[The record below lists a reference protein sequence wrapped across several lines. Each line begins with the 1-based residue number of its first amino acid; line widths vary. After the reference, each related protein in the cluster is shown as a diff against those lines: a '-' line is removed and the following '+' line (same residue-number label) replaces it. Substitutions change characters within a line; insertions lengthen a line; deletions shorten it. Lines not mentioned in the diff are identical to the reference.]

1 MRRWSSASP
10 LKALK
15 EVDMPINE
23 SESTL
28 AQKANFIFKGTVQ
41 KIKAATMS
49 NIPLDDR
56 TVIVRVDEI
65 VQAPEPLADYAG
77 REVTVA
83 ISGQKKVKA
92 GEQAIFYT
100 NGWIFGEGLAVRSI
114 GHRPASSGV
123 AFMGIAP
130 GDPVENLANKE
141 SRVRFE
147 SADVVVSGRV
157 TSVRLPPQE
166 VAAGFAMASI
176 NAAGETTLTK
186 PISEH
191 DPLMQEAVV
200 EVDAVHKG
208 EHASNEVTVHF
219 PSSTDV
225 KWYKAPKFR
234 PGQQGFFMLHK
245 DETKEKRGATG
256 AVVAAL
262 TATED
267 APGGLT
273 ALHPADFQ
281 PLDRPGGVRN
291 LISSVPGLPPPNEE

>member
-1 MRRWSSASP
+1 
-10 LKALK
+10 
-15 EVDMPINE
+15 MPTTVSDE
-23 SESTL
+23 TL
-28 AQKANFIFKGTVQ
+28 AQQSHFIFKGTVQ
-41 KIKAATMS
+41 KLRASTVPGIT
-49 NIPLDDR
+49 LDDR

-83 ISGQKKVKA
+83 LGGRKKVKV

-100 NGWIFGEGLAVRSI
+100 NGWIFGESIAVRSI
-114 GHRPASSGV
+114 DQRAAPRGV
-123 AFMGIAP
+123 AAMGITP

-141 SRVRFE
+141 SRLRFE

-157 TSVRLPPQE
+157 TSVRLSSQE
-166 VAAGFAMASI
+166 VAAGGAMAAVG
-176 NAAGETTLTK
+176 AAGETTLAR

-191 DPLMQEAVV
+191 DPLIQEAVV

-208 EHASNEVTVHF
+208 THASNEVTVSF

-234 PGQQGFFMLHK
+234 PGQQGFFMLQK
-245 DETKEKRGATG
+245 DETRETHGAKG
-256 AVVAAL
+256 AVISAMVSA
-262 TATED
+262 EESG
-267 APGGLT
+267 GGLT

-291 LISSVPGLPPPNEE
+291 LISSLPGATPPQDED